1 MFMFKGIAFWRK
13 FQEKRK
19 GKGNRG
25 KTIKRKSRSK
35 SISLK

>member
-1 MFMFKGIAFWRK
+1 MFLFKGIAFWRK
-13 FQEKRK
+13 FQEKIN

-25 KTIKRKSRSK
+25 KTIKRISRSK

>member
-1 MFMFKGIAFWRK
+1 MFQGIAFWRK

-19 GKGNRG
+19 GKGIRRRI
-25 KTIKRKSRSK
+25 IKRKSRSK

>member
-1 MFMFKGIAFWRK
+1 MFLFKGIAFWRK
-13 FQEKRK
+13 FLEKIK

-25 KTIKRKSRSK
+25 KIIKRISRSK